1 MPIGPTRK
9 GAGQLRHRVELQS
22 ATVVTDA
29 LGGRTQ
35 TWSAYATTWAAIDQQ
50 PMVQGTEDPQL
61 LTLITIRYR
70 TGVEHKQRVV
80 EADGTTYAV
89 IAVQNPEKLNR
100 DLVLHCMEI
109 DV

>member
-1 MPIGPTRK
+1 
-9 GAGQLRHRVELQS
+9 
-22 ATVVTDA
+22 
-29 LGGRTQ
+29 
-35 TWSAYATTWAAIDQQ
+35 
-50 PMVQGTEDPQL
+50 
-61 LTLITIRYR
+61 
-70 TGVEHKQRVV
+70 V